1 MSSGPLSG
9 VRIIEVA
16 QVISG
21 PWGIQQLAE
30 QGADVIKV
38 EPLSGDSLRLSSD
51 RKNDVGS
58 IFFTC
63 NRSKRS
69 VALDLT
75 RPEGLAVM
83 ERLVAGA
90 DVFVQNFRPGK
101 ADKLG
106 IGYAALSAI
115 NPSLI
120 YASISGV
127 GATGPWAHR
136 PTYDFVIQA
145 MAGIADAQRD
155 TAGQPHLIKN
165 YLVDKATSQ
174 ATAQAITAALFARER
189 NPQRRGQHVELSLLD
204 VGIHHFWVEGMMQHT
219 LLADDVDRVPSN
231 LDAYDA
237 YPSADGF
244 IAMLPIVAKLF
255 GRMARAL
262 EHPEWLT
269 DPRFVTLDIRRSH
282 LPELCQEVAAA
293 MVHRTTEDL
302 MAAFEAHDFPACPV
316 LDPAQMAAHP
326 QVQWNGCVV
335 EADVEHLG
343 PVRYAKPP
351 AQFSATPASGDVV
364 GPTLGQ
370 HSVEVLRQVGYS
382 NAQVAALQQ
391 DGVIGGRG
399 QPATTDG
406 GAMAGRAPG
415 WWPPGRRR
423 RSG

>member
-38 EPLSGDSLRLSSD
+38 EPLTGDSLRLSSD
-51 RKNDVGS
+51 RKNGVGS

-75 RPEGLAVM
+75 KPGGLAVL

-127 GATGPWAHR
+127 GATGPLAHR

-145 MAGIADAQRD
+145 IAGIADAQRD
-155 TAGQPHLIKN
+155 AQGQPHLLKN
-165 YLVDKATSQ
+165 YVVDKATAQ
-174 ATAQAITAALFARER
+174 VTAQAITAALFARER
-189 NPQRRGQHVELSLLD
+189 DPQRRGQHVELSLLD

-219 LLADDVDRVPSN
+219 LLAPDVDRVPSN

-237 YPSADGF
+237 YPTADGA

-255 GRMARAL
+255 ERMAHAL
-262 EHPEWLT
+262 QRPQWLT
-269 DPRFVTLDIRRSH
+269 DPRFAEFETRRAH
-282 LPELCQEVAAA
+282 IPELCHEVRLA
-293 MVHRTTEDL
+293 MADRSTEDL
-302 MAAFEAHDFPACPV
+302 MAAFEAHDFPASPV
-316 LDPAQMAAHP
+316 LDAQQMAAHP
-326 QVQWNGCVV
+326 QVQWNGCVMD
-335 EADVEHLG
+335 ADLDHLG

-351 AQFSATPASGDVV
+351 AQFSTTPGSGPSR
-364 GPTLGQ
+364 GPLLGQ
-370 HSVEVLRQVGYS
+370 HTAEVLHEVGYS
-382 NAQVAALQQ
+382 QTELASLRH
-391 DGVIGGRG
+391 DGVIPPTSPSS
-399 QPATTDG
+399 PA
-406 GAMAGRAPG
+406 
-415 WWPPGRRR
+415 
-423 RSG
+423 